1 MNSYITP
8 RFLAEHT
15 KDMIAGTNLHVL
27 MCAADPSANECCA
40 AAFNDNGNMDTDTLL
55 SLYSVVTASIYDQLL
70 CEGNSRETAV
80 KELIKNAAFA
90 LSDEVQNAMKKDDQN
105 VTD

>member
-1 MNSYITP
+1 MNSYRTP

-15 KDMIAGTNLHVL
+15 KDMITGTDLHVL

-40 AAFNDNGNMDTDTLL
+40 AAFNDGADMDMDTLL

-70 CEGNSRETAV
+70 RDGNDRATA
-80 KELIKNAAFA
+80 IKAIIHNMTFA
-90 LSDEVQNAMKKDDQN
+90 LTDEAQRAIKDGPNASD
-105 VTD
+105 